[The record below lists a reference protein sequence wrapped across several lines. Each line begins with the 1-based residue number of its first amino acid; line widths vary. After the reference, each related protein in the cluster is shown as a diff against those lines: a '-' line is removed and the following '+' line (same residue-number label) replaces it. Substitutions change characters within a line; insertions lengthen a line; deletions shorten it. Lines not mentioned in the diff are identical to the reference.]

1 MPSWYSF
8 LKKNPFNLH
17 TLFSSSY
24 SVFSMLRDQ
33 LEHCPLL
40 LESRG
45 SNVNSIIGE
54 EIMQLLVIRRYFSDS
69 DEIMNCGEAGN
80 LSEDQKYQIQELFT
94 QGVKHKMRMNFVRQM
109 SKTSSK
115 MKYSYL
121 RDYRV

>member
-1 MPSWYSF
+1 MW
-8 LKKNPFNLH
+8 
-17 TLFSSSY
+17 T
-24 SVFSMLRDQ
+24 
-33 LEHCPLL
+33 
-40 LESRG
+40 
-45 SNVNSIIGE
+45 
-54 EIMQLLVIRRYFSDS
+54 QLLVRKSCNFLLSEDIFSDS

-121 RDYRV
+121 RDYRVWSYDLKFAE